1 MNEREKNLILILVG
15 AAFIIANLFGFTTYK
30 ASLDKKEALLKSGA
44 SELKLKRQQ
53 IGEAD
58 ERSDE
63 IDWLAAN
70 RPADNT
76 HDGVLAEL
84 VAFTEQSANKNRI
97 NIRKHPKPLA
107 AKLDESGNFRSG
119 VVRVSVDCRDA
130 ELYRWLCDLQDPKK
144 TRAITRLKII
154 PLRDDNTRISCE
166 LDITQWFT
174 PVDEEDADATAAN

>member
-15 AAFIIANLFGFTTYK
+15 AAFIIANLFGFTTYST
-30 ASLDKKEALLKSGA
+30 SLKKKEAQLKTGA

-53 IGEAD
+53 IEEAD
-58 ERSDE
+58 ERIDE
-63 IDWLAAN
+63 IDWLAEN

-97 NIRKHPKPLA
+97 NIRKHPKPLP
-107 AKLDESGNFRSG
+107 AKLDEVGNFSQA

-130 ELYRWLCDLQDPKK
+130 ELYRWLCELQDPKK
-144 TRAITRLKII
+144 ARAITRLKIM
-154 PLRDDNTRISCE
+154 PQRDDATRISCE
-166 LDITQWFT
+166 VEVSQWFT
-174 PVDEEDADATAAN
+174 PVDEEDSEATAAN